1 MKKQKKK
8 SLQIVKRIVTLF
20 LILAITST
28 QIEPSVF
35 AASSDG
41 QWASESLK
49 EDAVTENKSADATAD
64 STGTSNTDEDH
75 TEESETEKKP
85 ETTENPAQNPGNAGT
100 TDGSTQ
106 NPGNAGTTDG
116 STQDPGNTG
125 TTDGSTQDPDNTDNT
140 DKTEQDPDN
149 TDNADKTEQDPET
162 TVTEE
167 QLTEETDENLSA
179 ADAVLPVEISYYLPK
194 FQELKIEAPEEYT
207 DTEQQ
212 EEARAAVTDQA
223 MADETTQKL
232 LEQAEKDAESDDA
245 DEPAVDTQ
253 ALTESAVS
261 EEEYVSYTQM
271 AVTGDTLAAPAVS
284 LPDDVQLDPEAD
296 PEDTDPLIG
305 WQVAK
310 LAGIVLS
317 YADGTKINE
326 GDVIPADQINE
337 VSATAA
343 DDGIALMSI
352 SSTTLAKLVALT
364 QDMTVV
370 QRVGAGKNGK
380 WSILV
385 QGGTVQ
391 SDTVGTVR
399 HAYGTLANA
408 LEAINK
414 DISSNSFKITLLDDY
429 TADST
434 DINALGKQYIN
445 RKLVVN
451 RTDKPTIVFTGAVN
465 YATSTSYQ
473 SWNTLTFPNSSYVYF
488 SGYNPYFTH
497 INIDGS
503 SLSIYGNQNDTSFVD
518 MKFVSGVEYLYGG
531 RYDEN
536 ASTVN
541 YTLTLDQIVTTA
553 DAPIK
558 NLYGGSWHN
567 AVGNVTLKI
576 TDSEIYGNVY
586 ASGRSNGYTQTGN
599 VTANLK
605 NVAIYRYYNANTNN
619 SGTADTDKDML
630 NSITSTG
637 GAFWGAEGK
646 VTGNVQANF
655 TGSYYAQ
662 YGTWYGN
669 SASSV
674 SGTCT
679 LSFDITNDELNY
691 VGTYNNKVSVGLSYI
706 NVKNTTVMNVFGW
719 DQLDLRNCSV
729 APETHFGRMQH
740 DSSFKKYW
748 ANKGTIEAANGA
760 SKYTADITS
769 YNGTTWLYSTTVY
782 STGSHYEG
790 AWNRQ
795 RYGMMFIMDAQ
806 NVFNVTGVDKDG
818 GNLLYADYVT
828 SVYSDYRSKAKLI
841 CAGTRSSTKAL
852 KYIKCASQNDATTS
866 VKYIT
871 PVTLAGESTYATT
884 ASGGYVNA
892 YYTGSSTSDYR
903 IKLLNSS
910 GKVVASNS
918 EIGPLIDYLKTVTA
932 SGSYTISVESPYTL
946 NDDDLK
952 AFNTVSTNLANKD
965 VTISGVGTFIAGG
978 EHYQYDEKGK
988 LISGKEEV
996 DKSFRFSRLYPQ
1008 FKSLKWSNVIFR
1020 GDFKDKNQKYTTEYY
1035 IHGNGHS
1042 LSFENC
1048 KFTGPVTIDAGG
1060 ASGYST
1066 GTSGSTVSLKN
1077 CKYVKN
1083 VYANNSNNASLGITT
1098 LMIDSCTGYEDA
1110 PVNIDVARVGTVSG
1124 LTVNVNN
1131 CKAKIASYYTNTA
1144 KITGGY
1150 SLNVRDS
1157 KVSFVNPLVTTSN
1170 IATVALNGDV
1180 TLTDTCKGIPSM
1192 SGGKSYLR
1200 IYGNVKTSS
1209 EKAVY
1214 LQDFDG
1220 ITIDGGQLKL
1230 GDSANK
1236 IEGGLYYSYR
1246 RAAVSLENSG
1256 KLIFAYM
1263 PSYQYYRWIDSLES
1277 DATKTELSVAYA
1289 TTGYPLYVSKALTLP
1304 SNSQLRVSTSLM
1316 PTHTGTTEYPLI
1328 QFAAS
1333 TNANLNQYTWL
1344 ADQRYYLAKRSDKIV
1359 LLADTYAPMVY
1370 QRFTSQRTMT
1380 LDANGNQTGDINLYI
1395 KDYARNAIDTD
1406 GTSINKASN
1415 GKYPKGL
1422 QVYLSTQDVQKKD
1435 GVYGYVYNSS
1445 TDIQLTSYY
1454 ELTSESYTDVNNNSI
1469 SATSDSPILRVQISS
1484 RTYTAGVNYFIYVR
1498 DVAGNWSKFLLDTN
1512 GPTINYTNVTATGNS
1527 DGSFDYTFSGLQ
1539 FTDAA
1544 KEVSYGTS
1552 DITDL
1557 SYTAN
1562 ATKYINDAKRIKYVR
1577 YNKTGTDP
1585 WKTTTGSTPVSR
1597 SSTGTYTLS
1606 NVNLKAN
1613 EKLYIFA
1620 MDGYGNKSKF
1630 EFVPITFDVFSNGA
1644 TTGGK
1649 FPNSGSQYFSTLG
1662 LVGSTLKSAQL
1673 PSNPALKDL
1682 AFRYWYKST
1691 DSTKSNAYVTT
1702 MKVTEAATYYPL
1714 WNYPT
1719 LTISNTVTGSAGN
1732 KSKIFTYTV
1741 QVASKSGSIYPG
1753 KDFSYTGSS
1762 ISGVTAPSG
1771 GTTTSNPTSGDL
1783 TFGLK
1788 HGQSITITLK
1798 DYYDSVYVVQT
1809 KESEYWT
1816 SYTTEG
1822 NVKYNS
1828 TATKQVA
1835 VDAVNRRF
1843 AFTNSN
1849 DKSQPVVYQS
1859 KIKEGTWSE
1868 SEGNSY
1874 KRGINLYI
1882 RDLYGSG
1889 VDMTGESFTTEEKR
1903 IYPSNVGSI
1912 GHIYLSPQDA
1922 KLVNGKYDYVYDKKT
1937 DYLLNDVGSG
1947 IWEASTQTDING
1959 NTIPAKTGYPILKYS
1974 FDSGKNIAFDQD
1986 TNYFIY
1992 VRDKTGTWTK
2002 FLLDTK
2008 GPVVKE
2014 QGTVT
2019 FTKSGS
2025 NYVYSIKNL
2034 KFEDE
2039 QIRPANGTSSLSNAA
2054 DEKFSYDANATT
2066 YNTAINNEVRYN
2078 TTGHDPFVITASESQ
2093 YKTATNNGDGTY
2105 TISNVSLTA
2114 GQKLYVFSQ
2123 DAYGNVSAVQYV
2135 PVTFDATEGDAHNY
2149 TQFAD
2154 GDRIKSTLVR
2164 KGEKLIADQIPKNP
2178 HFTVT
2183 TTQKFLN
2190 WYVSTDTTNKKKVY
2204 LANYVAKAGVTFYA
2218 NYEMPG
2224 ITITQ
2229 SVAGDASNKNQEF
2242 KYTVRLLD
2250 ANGSQLDDNTEI
2262 LCVGSVIEGSGATSP
2277 DIKSLT
2283 VTGEY
2288 GEVTFKLKH
2297 GQVLKLLPGALNYNV
2312 GYIKQTDSAGY
2323 TCAYKVVGQ
2332 EAVPSTEAYGI
2343 SIDEIDGQVDFVNT
2357 KNIVVTGI
2365 SDGLNSRTLP
2375 IVGLA
2380 VAVVMLG
2387 ASALMLKRRRR
2398 S

>member
-1 MKKQKKK
+1 M
-8 SLQIVKRIVTLF
+8 
-20 LILAITST
+20 
-28 QIEPSVF
+28 
-35 AASSDG
+35 
-41 QWASESLK
+41 
-49 EDAVTENKSADATAD
+49 
-64 STGTSNTDEDH
+64 
-75 TEESETEKKP
+75 
-85 ETTENPAQNPGNAGT
+85 
-100 TDGSTQ
+100 
-106 NPGNAGTTDG
+106 
-116 STQDPGNTG
+116 
-125 TTDGSTQDPDNTDNT
+125 
-140 DKTEQDPDN
+140 
-149 TDNADKTEQDPET
+149 
-162 TVTEE
+162 
-167 QLTEETDENLSA
+167 
-179 ADAVLPVEISYYLPK
+179 EISYYLPK

-207 DTEQQ
+207 DEEQQ

-232 LEQAEKDAESDDA
+232 LEQADKDAESADA
-245 DEPAVDTQ
+245 DESTVDTQ

-271 AVTGDTLAAPAVS
+271 AVTGDTLAAPEVS

-364 QDMTVV
+364 QDMTLV

-385 QGGTVQ
+385 QGGTNQ
-391 SDTVGTVR
+391 TDTKGTVR
-399 HAYGTLANA
+399 HAYGTLAEA
-408 LEAINK
+408 LKAINA
-414 DISSNSFKITLLDDY
+414 DTASNSFKITLLDDY

-434 DINALGKQYIN
+434 DINALGV
-445 RKLVVN
+445 RDVTATPVVR

-473 SWNTLTFPNSSYVYF
+473 SWNTLTFNSSNVYF
-488 SGYNPYFTH
+488 SGYDPYFTH
-497 INIDGS
+497 INIAGS
-503 SLSIYGNQNDTSFVD
+503 DLSIYGNQNDTKFVD
-518 MKFVSGVEYLYGG
+518 MKFVSGVSYLYGG
-531 RYDEN
+531 RYGFN
-536 ASTVN
+536 TATVN

-558 NLYGGSWHN
+558 KLYAGSYDN
-567 AVGNVTLKI
+567 VTGNVTLNI
-576 TDSEIYGNVY
+576 TNSEIYGNIY
-586 ASGRSNGYTQTGN
+586 ASGRSSSYTQTGN
-599 VTANLK
+599 VTANLE
-605 NVAIYRYYNANTNN
+605 NVSIYRYHNEYKNGNK
-619 SGTADTDKDML
+619 ADTDQDML
-630 NSITSTG
+630 KAIDKTG
-637 GAFWGAEGK
+637 GAFFGADGK
-646 VTGNVQANF
+646 VTGDVSAYF
-655 TGSYYAQ
+655 TGNYYAQ
-662 YGTWYGN
+662 YGTWYGRN
-669 SASSV
+669 ANTV
-674 SGTCT
+674 SGKCN
-679 LSFDITNDELNY
+679 LSFDLTNKGLRF
-691 VGTYNNKVSVGLSYI
+691 VGTYDAKVSAGNSSI
-706 NVKNTTVMNVFGW
+706 TIRNTTVANVFGW
-719 DQLDLRNCSV
+719 DYLYVYNSDV
-729 APETHFGRMQH
+729 ASESNFGRMQYN
-740 DSSFKKYW
+740 SSFSHYYEN
-748 ANKGTIEAANGA
+748 ASTIEYKNGKA
-760 SKYTADITS
+760 SYTPDQRGYEGIASFNSSHI
-769 YNGTTWLYSTTVY
+769 Y
-782 STGSHYEG
+782 STGQHWEG
-790 AWNRQ
+790 GWNRQ
-795 RYGMMFIMDAQ
+795 YYKIIQLWDSGNKFELSGCDTDGSNLFRVEKYIYGVTSSYKAVILG
-806 NVFNVTGVDKDG
+806 TGV
-818 GNLLYADYVT
+818 
-828 SVYSDYRSKAKLI
+828 R
-841 CAGTRSSTKAL
+841 TKAEAL
-852 KYIKCASQNDATTS
+852 RYILLDSNDSSARNS
-866 VKYIT
+866 VNYLT
-871 PVTLAGESTYATT
+871 PQALTGESIYT
-884 ASGGYVNA
+884 AYYDSPYVRI
-892 YYTGSSTSDYR
+892 YYTGTDASVTNSIR
-903 IKLLNSS
+903 LLNPS
-910 GKVVASNS
+910 GKVLLTGTRIAPMI
-918 EIGPLIDYLKTVTA
+918 EKLKTISSA
-932 SGSYTISVESPYTL
+932 GSYTICVNVPYTL
-946 NDDDLK
+946 NDDDLN
-952 AFNTVSTNLANKD
+952 AFNTSHNYLANKD
-965 VTISGVGTFIAGG
+965 VIMQGQGSFIAGG
-978 EHYQYDEKGK
+978 ELKQTTGDWAGKGP
-988 LISGKEEV
+988 
-996 DKSFRFSRLYPQ
+996 DTAATSFRFSRLYPQ
-1008 FKSLKWSNVIFR
+1008 FKSLKWNNFVMR
-1020 GDFKDKNQKYTTEYY
+1020 GDFLDNNGERPTEYY
-1035 IHGNGHS
+1035 FHGNGRD

-1048 KFTGPVTIDAGG
+1048 EFTGPVTIDAGG
-1060 ASGYST
+1060 ASGYNT
-1066 GTSGSTVSLKN
+1066 KTQGSTVSLKN
-1077 CKYVKN
+1077 CKNVKN
-1083 VYANNSNNASLGITT
+1083 VYANNSSNASLGITT

-1124 LTVNVNN
+1124 LTVNVKN

-1150 SLNVRDS
+1150 TLNVTDS
-1157 KVSFVNPLVTTSN
+1157 EVSFVNPLVTTSN
-1170 IATVALNGDV
+1170 MAFVYLQGDV
-1180 TLTDTCKGIPSM
+1180 TLTDTCKGIPSS

-1214 LQDFDG
+1214 LQDFNE

-1246 RAAVSLENSG
+1246 RAAVSLKNSG
-1256 KLIFAYM
+1256 KLMFAYM

-1277 DATKTELSVAYA
+1277 DATNTELSVAYA
-1289 TTGYPLYVSKALTLP
+1289 TTGYPLYVSNALTLP
-1304 SNSQLRVSTSLM
+1304 SSSQLRVSTSLM

-1328 QFAAS
+1328 QFDAS
-1333 TNANLNQYTWL
+1333 SNAKLNQYTWI
-1344 ADQRYYLAKRSDKIV
+1344 ADQRYYLAQGSNTSQIV
-1359 LLADTYAPMVY
+1359 LRADIYAPMVY
-1370 QRFTSQRTMT
+1370 QRFTSLTAMT
-1380 LDANGNQTGDINLYI
+1380 WDTGGKQTGAINLYI

-1435 GVYGYVYNSS
+1435 GVYGYVYDSG
-1445 TDIQLTSYY
+1445 TDIQLTSYKKVT
-1454 ELTSESYTDVNNNSI
+1454 LGTRTDVNSTSI
-1469 SATSDSPILRVQISS
+1469 SATSNSPILEVQIPS

-1512 GPTINYTNVTATGNS
+1512 GPTINYTNVTATGYS

-1544 KEVSYGTS
+1544 KDVSYGTS
-1552 DITDL
+1552 DITDQ

-1562 ATKYINDAKRIKYVR
+1562 ATKYIKNANRIKSVR
-1577 YNKTGTDP
+1577 YNKTGNDP
-1585 WKTTTGSTPVSR
+1585 WSTSESTIVTP
-1597 SSTGTYTLS
+1597 SSTGTCTLS

-1644 TTGGK
+1644 TTGGS
-1649 FPNSGSQYFSTLG
+1649 FPDYGSQYFSTLG

-1673 PSNPALKDL
+1673 PPNPTLEKL
-1682 AFRYWYKST
+1682 TFKYWYKST
-1691 DSTKSNAYVTT
+1691 DSTKTGVTLT
-1702 MKVTEAATYYPL
+1702 SAKVTGPVTYYPL
-1714 WNYPT
+1714 WEYPT
-1719 LTISNTVTGSAGN
+1719 VTISNTVTGSAGN
-1732 KSKIFTYTV
+1732 KNKIFTYTV
-1741 QVASKSGSIYPG
+1741 LVTSKSGSIYRG
-1753 KDFSYTGSS
+1753 EKFSYTGSS

-1771 GTTTSNPTSGDL
+1771 GTSTANPTAGDL
-1783 TFGLK
+1783 TFRLR

-1922 KLVNGKYDYVYDKKT
+1922 KLVNGKYDYVYNKNT

-2019 FTKSGS
+2019 VTKSGS

-2039 QIRPANGTSSLSNAA
+2039 QIRPANGTSALSNAA

-2066 YNTAINNEVRYN
+2066 YNTAINSEVRYN
-2078 TTGHDPFVITASESQ
+2078 TTGYDPFVSTASASQ

-2178 HFTVT
+2178 HFTKK

-2190 WYVSTDTTNKKKVY
+2190 WYVSTDSTNKRKVDF
-2204 LANYVAKAGVTFYA
+2204 ANYVVNAGVTFYA

-2229 SVAGDASNKNQEF
+2229 KVTGDAANRNQEF
-2242 KYTVRLLD
+2242 TYLVKLED
-2250 ANGSQLDDNTEI
+2250 ADGQKLEDGTKIPYVAYAVD
-2262 LCVGSVIEGSGATSP
+2262 GSGAETP
-2277 DIKSLT
+2277 GIGELI
-2283 VTGEY
+2283 TGTD
-2288 GEVTFKLKH
+2288 GEFSFTLKH
-2297 GQVLKLLPGALNYNV
+2297 GQAVKLLPGALKYNV
-2312 GYIKQTDSAGY
+2312 GYINQTDSAGY
-2323 TCAYKVVGQ
+2323 TCAYKIVGQ
-2332 EAVPSTEAYGI
+2332 EAVPSTEVYDI

-2357 KNIVVTGI
+2357 KDIVVTGI
-2365 SDGLNSRTLP
+2365 SDGLNSKTLP
-2375 IVGLA
+2375 IVCLA
-2380 VAVVMLG
+2380 AAVVMLG